1 MGHAKKEVAFRA
13 INIAILTVSDTRT
26 VETDSSGDLLQS
38 EVEKAGHVVASRAIV
53 IDDIYKLRACASNW
67 IADASIHA
75 ILITGGTGF
84 TSRDST
90 PEAMK
95 PLFDKEI
102 YGYGEL
108 FRSISF
114 QDIGTSTI
122 QSRAVA
128 GIANRKVIFCMPG
141 SPNACKTAWEKIICQ
156 QLDVRHKPCN
166 FVEMVMP
173 TGDLNCVSRG

>member
-1 MGHAKKEVAFRA
+1 MSKVKKDVPFRA
-13 INIAILTVSDTRT
+13 INIAVLTVSDTRT
-26 VETDSSGDLLQS
+26 TATDSSGDLLAQS
-38 EVEKAGHVVASRAIV
+38 VETAGHQVARREIV
-53 IDDIYKLRACASNW
+53 IDDIYKIRACVSQW
-67 IADASIHA
+67 IADEQVHA

-90 PEAMK
+90 PEAMI

-102 YGYGEL
+102 DGYGEL
-108 FRSISF
+108 FRSVSY

-128 GIANRKVIFCMPG
+128 GVANRTVIFCMPG
-141 SPNACKTAWEKIICQ
+141 SPNACRTAWEKIICQ
-156 QLDVRHKPCN
+156 QLDVRHGPCN

-173 TGDLNCVSRG
+173 GDQSFCVTRD

>member
-1 MGHAKKEVAFRA
+1 MSHAKKNVEFRA
-13 INIAILTVSDTRT
+13 INIAVLTVSDTRT
-26 VETDSSGDLLQS
+26 PETDSSGDVLQQNI
-38 EVEKAGHVVASRAIV
+38 EDAGHNVGPRAIV
-53 IDDIYKLRACASNW
+53 IDDIYKIRACVSSW
-67 IADASIHA
+67 IADEQVHA

-90 PEAMK
+90 PEAMI

-102 YGYGEL
+102 VGYGEL

-122 QSRAVA
+122 QSRSIAGVA
-128 GIANRKVIFCMPG
+128 NKTVIFCMPG

-156 QLDVRHKPCN
+156 QLDVRHRPCN

-173 TGDLNCVSRG
+173 SDKAGCESRS

>member
-1 MGHAKKEVAFRA
+1 MAHLKKEVEFRA

-26 VETDSSGDLLQS
+26 AQTDSSGDLLQQ
-38 EVEKAGHVVASRAIV
+38 EVEQAGHAVVKRAIV
-53 IDDIYKLRACASNW
+53 IDDVYKLRACASNW
-67 IADASIHA
+67 IADSDVHA

-90 PEAMK
+90 PEAMI

-102 YGYGEL
+102 DGYGEL
-108 FRSISF
+108 FRSISY

-128 GIANRKVIFCMPG
+128 GVANRKVIFCMPG
-141 SPNACKTAWEKIICQ
+141 SPNACRTAWQKIICQ

-173 TGDLNCVSRG
+173 SADPACKTRD

>member
-1 MGHAKKEVAFRA
+1 VGHAKKVVPFRA
-13 INIAILTVSDTRT
+13 INIAVLTVSDTRT
-26 VETDSSGDLLQS
+26 VDTDTSGDLLQES
-38 EVEKAGHVVASRAIV
+38 VETAGHKVTQRAIV
-53 IDDIYKLRACASNW
+53 IDDIYKIRACVSQW
-67 IADASIHA
+67 IADSAVHA

-90 PEAMK
+90 PEAMI

-102 YGYGEL
+102 DGYGEL
-108 FRSISF
+108 FRSISY

-128 GIANRKVIFCMPG
+128 GVANKTVIFCMPG
-141 SPNACKTAWEKIICQ
+141 SPNACRTAWDKIICQ
-156 QLDVRHKPCN
+156 QLDVRHRPCN

-173 TGDLNCVSRG
+173 SGDVSCESRG